1 MAFLRAAALA
11 QSGAEG
17 TLKCQS
23 SPLPRKGLD
32 SVLQLDPDQL
42 RPVGVTSP
50 S

>member
-11 QSGAEG
+11 ESGAEG
-17 TLKCQS
+17 TPKCQS

-32 SVLQLDPDQL
+32 SVPQLDPDQL
-42 RPVGVTSP
+42 RPVGVTLP